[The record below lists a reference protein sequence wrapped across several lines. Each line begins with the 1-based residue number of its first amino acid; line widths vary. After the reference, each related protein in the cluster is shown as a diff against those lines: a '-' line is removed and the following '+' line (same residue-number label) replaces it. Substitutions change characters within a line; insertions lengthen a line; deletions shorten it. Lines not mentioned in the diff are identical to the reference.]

1 MALTNREKQA
11 RWRKRH
17 IRERRAAQR
26 IASLLIRRWGHD
38 DHIDELAKL
47 LSSFLTREG
56 NRDLR
61 RALKRVDANKSAT
74 PTVKPRSV

>member
-1 MALTNREKQA
+1 
-11 RWRKRH
+11 
-17 IRERRAAQR
+17 
-26 IASLLIRRWGHD
+26 LLIRRWGHD